1 MDTFLDSSWYFMR
14 YTSPGNDQAMVD
26 GRNDYW
32 MPMDQYIGGIEHAV
46 LHLLYARFWTK
57 VMRDM
62 GMLNFDE
69 PFTKLLCQGMVLN
82 HIYSRKNAQG
92 GIEYFW
98 PEEVENVYD
107 ARGAITGAK
116 LKSDAP
122 TSPTAAWAPCPV
134 EEQRRRPAIA
144 DRYAGRRHR
153 APVRHVRQPARAD
166 AGMVGFGRG
175 RLEPLPAPPVVHQ
188 LRAARSRGAR
198 LAQGAD
204 CRRAGPVKD
213 LRREVYGLLKQAD
226 YDYQRIQYNT
236 VVSACM
242 KMLNAIDDAKL
253 PDGPH
258 ADAARA
264 ETLGVLLRVL
274 YPVVPHVTWHLWQ
287 DLGYARSWATCS
299 TPPGRTWTKPR

>member
-1 MDTFLDSSWYFMR
+1 
-14 YTSPGNDQAMVD
+14 
-26 GRNDYW
+26 
-32 MPMDQYIGGIEHAV
+32 
-46 LHLLYARFWTK
+46 
-57 VMRDM
+57 
-62 GMLNFDE
+62 
-69 PFTKLLCQGMVLN
+69 
-82 HIYSRKNAQG
+82 
-92 GIEYFW
+92 
-98 PEEVENVYD
+98 
-107 ARGAITGAK
+107 
-116 LKSDAP
+116 
-122 TSPTAAWAPCPV
+122 
-134 EEQRRRPAIA
+134 
-144 DRYAGRRHR
+144 
-153 APVRHVRQPARAD
+153 
-166 AGMVGFGRG
+166 MVGFGRG

-204 CRRAGPVKD
+204 WAGAPAPVSD

-287 DLGYARSWATCS
+287 DLGYAKELGDLLDA
-299 TPPGRTWTKPR
+299 PGRTWTKPR

>member
-1 MDTFLDSSWYFMR
+1 
-14 YTSPGNDQAMVD
+14 
-26 GRNDYW
+26 
-32 MPMDQYIGGIEHAV
+32 
-46 LHLLYARFWTK
+46 
-57 VMRDM
+57 
-62 GMLNFDE
+62 
-69 PFTKLLCQGMVLN
+69 MVLN

-116 LKSDAP
+116 LKSDGSDI
-122 TSPTAAWAPCPV
+122 TYGGVGTMSV

-198 LAQGAD
+198 WPRAPTG
-204 CRRAGPVKD
+204 RRAGPGQGPASRG
-213 LRREVYGLLKQAD
+213 LRPAQASRLRLSAHSVQHRGVGLHEDAERHRRRQAAG
-226 YDYQRIQYNT
+226 R
-236 VVSACM
+236 
-242 KMLNAIDDAKL
+242 
-253 PDGPH
+253 P
-258 ADAARA
+258 ARRRRLA
-264 ETLGVLLRVL
+264 PRRWASLLRVL

-287 DLGYARSWATCS
+287 DLGYAKELGDLLDA
-299 TPPGRTWTKPR
+299 PGRTWTKPR